1 VQCESRLPGWDAAH
15 ELLTLDFPP
24 HRALLASVQNFQ
36 LVHATTTEGGH
47 AVGRAGAGTGET
59 ARERVVLVHGL
70 LREAEGGVDT
80 SNPNPIPNPIPNPY
94 PNPNPNLNPNQAA
107 STPTRS
113 TSPTRS
119 RLSSP
124 LAPCSPR
131 RRGSERER
139 SDERA
144 IADRSGLN

>member
-1 VQCESRLPGWDAAH
+1 MLGLGLRLGLYPNPDPNPNPNPNQQLSSACSVQCESRLPGWDAAH

-36 LVHATTTEGGH
+36 LVHAATTEGGH
-47 AVGRAGAGTGET
+47 SVGRAGAGTGET

-94 PNPNPNLNPNQAA
+94 PNPNPYPSPNPN
-107 STPTRS
+107 PTRW
-113 TSPTRS
+113 T
-119 RLSSP
+119 
-124 LAPCSPR
+124 AC
-131 RRGSERER
+131 
-139 SDERA
+139 A
-144 IADRSGLN
+144 